1 MPDHLKDDL
10 LDFVQATTAAMGL
23 SLRATAADTPDG
35 PRVDLDGEDGEVLL
49 RRKGE
54 ALQALQHIANMAF
67 RHRVGD
73 EQRVIVD
80 CQGFRRDKDA
90 ELRQMAKFLAERA
103 RRTGVEQ
110 QLGPLNPYERRIV
123 HLVVSEE
130 PGVSSHSVGDAVSKV
145 VIIEVDARK
154 ATSSQ

>member
-1 MPDHLKDDL
+1 MAENLNADI
-10 LDFVQATTAAMGL
+10 LDFVKNTTAAMGL
-23 SLRATAADTPDG
+23 SLDATVEQTADG
-35 PRVDLDGEDGEVLL
+35 PRVNLDGEDGAVLL

-67 RHRVGD
+67 RHRLD

-103 RRTGVEQ
+103 RRTGFEQ

-123 HLVVSEE
+123 HLTVAEE
-130 PGVSSHSVGDAVSKV
+130 AGVSSHSVGDAFSKV
-145 VIIEVDARK
+145 VIISADRK
-154 ATSSQ
+154 

>member
-1 MPDHLKDDL
+1 MAENLNAEVL
-10 LDFVQATTAAMGL
+10 GFVKATVAAMGL
-23 SLRATAADTPDG
+23 SLDGTIQQTPDG
-35 PRVDLDGEDGEVLL
+35 PRVDLDGEDGNVLL

-54 ALQALQHIANMAF
+54 ALQALQHLANMVF
-67 RHRVGD
+67 RHRLGD

-123 HLVVSEE
+123 HLAVAEE
-130 PGVSSHSVGDAVSKV
+130 QGVDSHSVGDAFSKV
-145 VIIEVDARK
+145 VLISPRK
-154 ATSSQ
+154 

>member
-1 MPDHLKDDL
+1 MADNLTADIL
-10 LDFVQATTAAMGL
+10 EFIEATTRAMGL
-23 SLRATAADTPDG
+23 SLEARVEETPEG
-35 PRVDLDGEDGEVLL
+35 PRVDLDGEDGAVLL

-67 RHRVGD
+67 RHRLG
-73 EQRVIVD
+73 ELQRVIVD

-103 RRTGVEQ
+103 RRTGFEQ

-123 HLVVSEE
+123 HLSVAEE
-130 PGVSSHSVGDAVSKV
+130 AGVSSHSVGDAFTKV
-145 VIIEVDARK
+145 VIISASPQKE
-154 ATSSQ
+154 